1 MTKMTARAICQ
12 EWVTTNAPPARPS
25 MRKISSGAYATD
37 ESASLAKIGRARRFG
52 RRVSPSR
59 SLRMARPRTRRLRT
73 RPEFATRQLY
83 DPWAC
88 APGAVR
94 LRVPYSQRVHFVI
107 MGCGRVGSTLA
118 KSLSKRGH
126 DVAIIDAEPAAF
138 RRLGSSFEG
147 MTVTGIGFDR
157 DTLKVARI
165 DEAYAFAAVSSGDNS
180 NILAARVA
188 RETFGVEHVAARIYD
203 PGRAMVYQRLGIPTV
218 ATVRWTS
225 DQMLQL
231 LLPQGSVPALTDPS
245 GRVVV
250 AQVPLARSWVGRRLT
265 EVEGVTGSRIAFIT
279 RLGDGLIPRP
289 DTVFQDG
296 DQIHVV
302 AAIDDLG
309 RIEKVYDQPPPAH

>member
-1 MTKMTARAICQ
+1 
-12 EWVTTNAPPARPS
+12 
-25 MRKISSGAYATD
+25 
-37 ESASLAKIGRARRFG
+37 
-52 RRVSPSR
+52 
-59 SLRMARPRTRRLRT
+59 
-73 RPEFATRQLY
+73 
-83 DPWAC
+83 
-88 APGAVR
+88 
-94 LRVPYSQRVHFVI
+94 
-107 MGCGRVGSTLA
+107 
-118 KSLSKRGH
+118 
-126 DVAIIDAEPAAF
+126 
-138 RRLGSSFEG
+138 
-147 MTVTGIGFDR
+147 
-157 DTLKVARI
+157 
-165 DEAYAFAAVSSGDNS
+165 
-180 NILAARVA
+180 
-188 RETFGVEHVAARIYD
+188 
-203 PGRAMVYQRLGIPTV
+203 MVYQRLGIPTV